1 MGALSCIATS
11 LDCTAWHVVY
21 FVKAMIQMNSQTD
34 TASAASRQEP
44 VITVKQVGKKFCRSL
59 HRSLFYGVRDICGDL
74 VGQSASIRLR
84 SGEFWANEG
93 IDFELKQGECLGLI
107 GRNGA
112 GKTTLLKLL
121 NGLIKPDSGHI
132 SIRGR
137 VGALIALGAG
147 FNPIL
152 TGRENIYIN
161 GTVLGLSKQEIDEN
175 FEKIVN
181 FAEISEFVDTPVQN
195 FSSGMQ
201 VRLGFAI
208 ASTLEPDLLLVDE
221 VLAVGDTRF
230 RFKCYE
236 RMLELKD
243 KGASVI
249 LVSHQMADIMRIT
262 DRVIVLHKGKKV
274 FDGSTYEGISC
285 YEDYS
290 MDGATLANPESDNIQ
305 LHDFAFQ
312 RAGEATDGFHTGDDI
327 TLALKLKVN
336 QPTQQLRV
344 IIGVQGHRGEM
355 LMYASSAHQ
364 GQLWD
369 FEPGEHTI
377 MMHLPECPLMFG
389 SYRLHVALRGP
400 GISDVYHDCYL
411 PKPLKVI
418 GPAPNYLGFGINGIV
433 SLKHSWERASQRC

>member
-1 MGALSCIATS
+1 MTI
-11 LDCTAWHVVY
+11 D
-21 FVKAMIQMNSQTD
+21 NN
-34 TASAASRQEP
+34 EP
-44 VITVKQVGKKFCRSL
+44 VIAVKNVGKKFCRSL
-59 HRSLFYGVRDICGDL
+59 HRSLVYGVQDICGDL
-74 VGQSASIRLR
+74 LGQSASTRLR
-84 SGEFWANEG
+84 TGEFWANEG

-161 GTVLGLSKQEIDEN
+161 GTVLGLSKLEIDEN
-175 FEKIVN
+175 FEKIVS
-181 FAEISEFVDTPVQN
+181 FAELSEFVDSPVQN
-195 FSSGMQ
+195 YSSGMQ

-236 RMLELKD
+236 RMLELKE

-290 MDGATLANPESDNIQ
+290 MDGVSLANPQSENLSLQ
-305 LHDFAFQ
+305 DFAITK
-312 RAGEATDGFHTGDDI
+312 AGEAVEGFQTGDDVEVQ
-327 TLALKLKVN
+327 LKIKVAK
-336 QPTQQLRV
+336 PTEQVRV
-344 IIGVQGHRGEM
+344 IVGVQGHRGET

-364 GQLWD
+364 NQLWD
-369 FEPGEHTI
+369 LDTGEHCIT
-377 MMHLPECPLMFG
+377 MRLTGCPLLFG

-400 GISDVYHDCYL
+400 GVGDVYHDCYL
-411 PKPLKVI
+411 PKPLKIV
-418 GPAPNYLGFGINGIV
+418 GPVPNYLGFGINGMV
-433 SLKHSWERASQRC
+433 QLPHSWEKSS